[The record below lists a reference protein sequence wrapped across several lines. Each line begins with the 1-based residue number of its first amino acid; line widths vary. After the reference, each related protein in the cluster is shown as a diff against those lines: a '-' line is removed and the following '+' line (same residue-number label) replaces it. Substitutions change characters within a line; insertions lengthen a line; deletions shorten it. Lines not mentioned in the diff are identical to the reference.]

1 MAELG
6 AEGAEAAEG
15 VEILEGATE
24 GMTMLTEG
32 LAASA
37 GAQGG
42 VDVPNDVA
50 LAGAAVVTGILTG
63 VGAIVGAVTEGS
75 KEKKQEEQIKKI
87 AEQREKRKKE
97 EEAKKILILKGKIKK
112 NIDNLEEFVKDTP
125 EIGTDESLTGQGY
138 YPGDR
143 LTYLRYHENA
153 YKDDPD
159 FKEISNVNRFKVA
172 PVGYQIQ
179 EEQIRYIYNNL
190 NIYKDYIKT
199 PEGHDYMR
207 KFVLGHPGT
216 YKPDDKFIPG
226 TRIPYPKQTKDTY
239 TPAQQQVALDMYG
252 IKNAKPSDIPDGFYD
267 VVYDLTQDMKINQNQ
282 NVSLPVAS
290 A

>member
-1 MAELG
+1 M
-6 AEGAEAAEG
+6 
-15 VEILEGATE
+15 
-24 GMTMLTEG
+24 
-32 LAASA
+32 
-37 GAQGG
+37 
-42 VDVPNDVA
+42 
-50 LAGAAVVTGILTG
+50 
-63 VGAIVGAVTEGS
+63 
-75 KEKKQEEQIKKI
+75 
-87 AEQREKRKKE
+87 
-97 EEAKKILILKGKIKK
+97 
-112 NIDNLEEFVKDTP
+112 EEFVKDTP

-159 FKEISNVNRFKVA
+159 FKEISNLNRLKVA

-216 YKPDDKFIPG
+216 YKPDDKFISG
-226 TRIPYPKQTKDTY
+226 TRIPYKKPTENMY

-282 NVSLPVAS
+282 NENVSLPVAS